1 MAHRAKKS
9 GLGAEIERKME
20 ESYDKEEKAG
30 TPQAVVTWL
39 NSVLEGTAGIAACP
53 GSAYNQ
59 IAAYLKDGTILCKLI
74 NKLLEGDG
82 KPAIKFAKKVT
93 SPFVAMTNIAD
104 FGTACESYGLNKE
117 FLFQSNDLY
126 EGKKGP
132 MLNVI
137 NSLHSLGFVANS
149 KMFIPAY
156 TGQQTK
162 YIEEDEEEEEEEE

>member
-9 GLGAEIERKME
+9 GLGADIERKME

-30 TPQAVVTWL
+30 TPQAVVTWI
-39 NSVLEGTAGIAACP
+39 NAVLENTPDVSPCP

-59 IAAYLKDGTILCKLI
+59 IACYLKDGTVLCKFI
-74 NKLLEGDG
+74 NKLLECDG
-82 KPAIKFAKKVT
+82 KCHIKFTKKAT
-93 SPFVAMTNIAD
+93 TPFVAMANISE
-104 FGTACESYGLNKE
+104 FGKACETYGVNKE

-162 YIEEDEEEEEEEE
+162 YIDQDDEEE